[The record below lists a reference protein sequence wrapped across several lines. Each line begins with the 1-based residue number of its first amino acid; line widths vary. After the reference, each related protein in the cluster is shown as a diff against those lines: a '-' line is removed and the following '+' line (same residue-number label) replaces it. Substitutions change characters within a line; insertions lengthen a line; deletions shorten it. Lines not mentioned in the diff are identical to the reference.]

1 MLFLG
6 ERDLKVHEIVKVA
19 RFNEQ
24 VTVSESAIK
33 RMVSSREC
41 VEKLAD
47 SEKIVYGVN
56 TGFGA
61 FATTKIS
68 KEDLLALQKNI
79 VLSHACGVGD
89 PLEPHVVR
97 AMILTRAHTLALGF
111 SGVRPIVVEKLCE
124 LLNKSV
130 VPYVP
135 SKGSV
140 GASGDLAPLAHIALV
155 LVGEGEVLV
164 NGEPKPSREVLKS
177 VGFEPIQ
184 LMEKEGLSLVNGTQA
199 MVACLAL
206 VVNDSINLLRLSTE
220 TAALTAD
227 VLFASPEAYD
237 EAVART
243 RRHRGQGII
252 ARMLQERFDSS
263 QLRLSH
269 INCPRVQDA
278 YSLRC
283 IPQVHGAV
291 LDVVFFAKK
300 IVEDEINSVTDNP
313 IVYNNRV
320 ISQGNFHGE
329 PLAFAADFLCIA
341 LTDLGNMIE
350 RRIDRLLNPKLN
362 EGLPPFLALGQL
374 GVNSGFMIWQY
385 TAAALCNEN
394 KILSH
399 PASVD
404 TIPTSGFQ
412 EDHVSMG
419 MNACLKLMKILENV
433 ETLLTIE
440 LMCSARAL
448 QARRPLRSSKLNEEL
463 FSKVGNLMEP
473 APSDTYWQYSFRKIL
488 QFVKQVVEDAH
499 EDWWTKYE

>member
-1 MLFLG
+1 MLLLG
-6 ERDLKVHEIVKVA
+6 ERDLKVSDIVKVA

-24 VTVSESAIK
+24 VAVSDIAIK
-33 RMVSSREC
+33 KMLSSREV
-41 VEKLAD
+41 VEKFVN
-47 SEKIVYGVN
+47 SERAIYGIN

-61 FATTKIS
+61 LATTKIS
-68 KEDLLALQKNI
+68 KEDLRSLQRNI

-89 PLEPHVVR
+89 PLDPSIVR
-97 AMILTRAHTLALGF
+97 AMMLTRAHTLALGF

-124 LLNKSV
+124 LLNKSI

-135 SKGSV
+135 SRGSV
-140 GASGDLAPLAHIALV
+140 GASGDLIPLAHVALV
-155 LVGEGEVLV
+155 IMGEGEVLV
-164 NGEPKPSREVLKS
+164 NGKIRPSREVLDS

-199 MVACLAL
+199 MAACLTL
-206 VVNDSINLLRLSTE
+206 SVNDAINLLRLSTE

-237 EAVART
+237 EAIAQARK
-243 RRHRGQGII
+243 HRGQGII
-252 ARMLQERFDSS
+252 ARMLRERFETS

-269 INCPRVQDA
+269 VDCTRVQDA

-300 IVEDEINSVTDNP
+300 IIEDEINSATDNP
-313 IVYNNRV
+313 IVYNGRV

-329 PLAFAADFLCIA
+329 PLAFVADFLCIA

-362 EGLPPFLALGQL
+362 EGLPPFLAFDRP

-394 KILSH
+394 KVLSH

-419 MNACLKLMKILENV
+419 MNACLKLLKILENIKM
-433 ETLLTIE
+433 LLAIE

-448 QARRPLRSSKLNEEL
+448 QARRPLRSSKLNEKL
-463 FSKVGNLMEP
+463 FSDVGGLIEP
-473 APSDTYWQYSFRKIL
+473 TLSDAYWQSSFRKVL
-488 QFVKQVVEDAH
+488 QFVKKTVEDVH
-499 EDWWTKYE
+499 EDWWTAYE